1 MVRFEVLLSD
11 PVLASLGVVFTLRKV
26 KVQTGKKVK
35 YSFGYPKNDFTR
47 PGYDDKV
54 RLCEVIDFKTKEG
67 KQEFHCQ
74 TKLIEEKHVELMK
87 EDFLR
92 NTELYINTLKDK
104 RSALER
110 AHMDR
115 VLLIQ
120 KEKRKLEEEISEINE
135 KILEARKHGELHW
148 SEHKKLLLR
157 DY

>member
-1 MVRFEVLLSD
+1 MSSTTSATSKGTTSATSKGDKGDVAQGKGSNDGNACTVAKRD
-11 PVLASLGVVFTLRKV
+11 LGEIAERKGADSNDAV
-26 KVQTGKKVK
+26 DEDAGKKVK

-67 KQEFHCQ
+67 KQEFHRQ
-74 TKLIEEKHVELMK
+74 SKLIEEKHVELMK
-87 EDFLR
+87 EDFLQ
-92 NTELYINTLKDK
+92 NTELYINTMKDK

-120 KEKRKLEEEISEINE
+120 KEKRK
-135 KILEARKHGELHW
+135 
-148 SEHKKLLLR
+148 
-157 DY
+157 